1 MAGLSLVLTTSSPFT
16 CRHSSISRFRH
27 RSSLPPHILCIF
39 RGWKMKNTSKGSS
52 VSREEDSCVDG
63 IERGIVSDSLNMSK
77 EKKRK
82 NTRFKT

>member
-1 MAGLSLVLTTSSPFT
+1 
-16 CRHSSISRFRH
+16 
-27 RSSLPPHILCIF
+27 
-39 RGWKMKNTSKGSS
+39 MKNTSKGSS

-77 EKKRK
+77 EKKRI